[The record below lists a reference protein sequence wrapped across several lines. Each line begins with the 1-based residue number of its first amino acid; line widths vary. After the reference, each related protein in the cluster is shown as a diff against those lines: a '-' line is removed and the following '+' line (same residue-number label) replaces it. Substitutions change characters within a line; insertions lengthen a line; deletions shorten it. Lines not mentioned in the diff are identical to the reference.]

1 MTTTTSILTA
11 AQQIVYTRSRILN
24 TLCNKSAETFGHLDP
39 KDILSISLD
48 DTEVICKVDDGN
60 ILLNRRD
67 VLLNFWEHR
76 TRTPS
81 YFDYKV
87 WRQVKRPC
95 GQKGIAVGAIDY
107 SSYPNKIAVDRDGV
121 RKIYFVN
128 EIDRTCTC
136 GAWAQLNEHRIEL
149 DKEFKR
155 FNLCCFEATCKHVRW
170 AEANTNLQTLRCI
183 KSATQDEYNPRLCVY
198 SFDHRRGLLLYR
210 VTWDGVKTGGQWFP
224 VDGWK
229 EKAVYGK
236 GGIPTG
242 ECWDT
247 LLSAL
252 NQEEPFKL
260 CPYSQ
265 SVAALMQSSR
275 AKV

>member
-11 AQQIVYTRSRILN
+11 AQQIVYTRSRILS
-24 TLCNKSAETFGHLDP
+24 TLCNKGAETFGHLEP

-60 ILLNRRD
+60 IILYRRD

-87 WRQVKRPC
+87 WRQVKRPR
-95 GQKGIAVGAIDY
+95 GQKGVAVGAIDY
-107 SSYPNKIAVDRDGV
+107 SDYPNKIAVDRDGI
-121 RKIYFVN
+121 RKLYFVN
-128 EIDRTCTC
+128 ELDRTCTC
-136 GAWAQLNEHRIEL
+136 GAWAQLDEHRIEL

-170 AEANTNLQTLRCI
+170 AEANTNLQTLKCI

-210 VTWDGVKTGGQWFP
+210 VTWDGVKAGGKWFP

-236 GGIPTG
+236 RGIPTG

-265 SVAALMQSSR
+265 SVGALMQSSR